1 MRTFYETGL
10 LGWRVIFAASFSVT
24 LTVINILKSSQVSK
38 EFGKVDLYHAFLK
51 NLFFIKLI
59 YLMSKLKNRYVKFP
73 RKTKLNK

>member
-10 LGWRVIFAASFSVT
+10 LGWRVILAASFSVT

-38 EFGKVDLYHAFLK
+38 EFGKVDLYHAFFK
-51 NLFFIKLI
+51 KLI
-59 YLMSKLKNRYVKFP
+59 FYKVDLSDVEIEKYVKFP